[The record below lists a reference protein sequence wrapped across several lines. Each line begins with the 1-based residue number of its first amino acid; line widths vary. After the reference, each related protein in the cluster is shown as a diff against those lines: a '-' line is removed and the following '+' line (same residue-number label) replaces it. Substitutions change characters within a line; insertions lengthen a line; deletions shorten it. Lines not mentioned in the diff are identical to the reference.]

1 MSSFS
6 IKKLETTEPLNLYSD
21 LNKSIEFGEGY
32 ATSTQEHDIY
42 GKVYYLG
49 GLEVY
54 NLNTANLSEETIARF
69 FNALESGNIY
79 YAVFPDDQRKGRLPL
94 VLNKKTRAFLE
105 TLPEL
110 LNNKEVKWYL
120 YELPGDI
127 DPDNNERRGSN
138 FITDDNEKE
147 IVLRY
152 DEIEEHISSYGF
164 VKKQESNDNIFTTE
178 EDDNDTEE
186 NVNDSKGHDTN
197 SFISEDK
204 SENLGNNHSS
214 DLEKDSS
221 PVESTEQGEPQ
232 MDEFEKMMYEDEFKD
247 ERNDSE
253 YEEDVSFDEVFA
265 EPKDEPKKEEQRST
279 QAEETN
285 DSPKETEDIDIANID
300 NQSSEN
306 SKDNIVESERTLIS
320 NRTKQFIQL
329 PAVVEE
335 IIDDISLP
343 RFTDYPTNDVYNV
356 TSNTMKK
363 EIQDSNARIQDLE
376 SSIKHE
382 ARQLYRD
389 YMYQSYISITRELDT
404 ENGNDNIKDAFNK
417 YIDSKE
423 QLDQEFD
430 QELSDKKVELEE
442 IFYGQRFEDYKAEV
456 NAQIRKWYEDEYYKK
471 DVIEPLDDYK
481 QKRQIDYDNRK
492 VDKTSDFNQW
502 LKMVEDTAIGQDQ
515 QEAIQKIAEF
525 IKQERNKSM
534 ANIDSLQ
541 RRMDQVNQSLS
552 QIEYQ
557 ERANE
562 NIRKNFGTD
571 LEQDEQAKIYKHKLD
586 KALED
591 KAQLDADLK
600 KFEAETKQKK
610 KEIDETHKKELEK
623 LNKDHSELIKQ
634 LKNEK
639 ETLEKD
645 NRKKEEQAAT
655 AKKESDSNAKK
666 TGVKFAGIA
675 TLATAIVIGGCS
687 MVTNHS
693 KESDNNHKIE
703 QQQKELKSTNKKL
716 DSQEKQLKDK
726 DSEIK
731 KQKDKVKKAQEQA
744 KKSSDK
750 KSKKK

>member
-147 IVLRY
+147 IGLRY

-178 EDDNDTEE
+178 EDDNNTEE
-186 NVNDSKGHDTN
+186 NVDDSKGHDTN
-197 SFISEDK
+197 SFVSEDK
-204 SENLGNNHSS
+204 SENLENNHSS
-214 DLEKDSS
+214 ELEKDSS

-376 SSIKHE
+376 SSIKRE

-534 ANIDSLQ
+534 ANIGSLQ

-666 TGVKFAGIA
+666 TGVKFAGVA